1 MTVMSSS
8 PARGWARQWRRANG
22 LYRVRV
28 LDPAERALATRL
40 LGEDGMPA
48 ECFPKAEGRLED
60 DNDAWI
66 IAQMIAAGRTLLLN
80 SNLVMVRDQALHDWF
95 DAHHTING
103 LECRRTSSYDTSIHC
118 SAGGGARRGR
128 MDVLPRTSLAAS
140 WPEDANAPPAVVRK
154 CSENG
159 LQALARG
166 HFRKFA
172 PQVLAHLQQS
182 ANIPGQIERVR
193 PKLSLLMREAEAER
207 WLMLASE
214 AEIQHDTTSRAAAE
228 HNLGRY
234 HGKESAAFTS
244 LQRE

>member
-8 PARGWARQWRRANG
+8 PARGWARPWRRANG

-60 DNDAWI
+60 DNDARI
-66 IAQMIAAGRTLLLN
+66 IAQMIAAGRTLLLS

-95 DAHHTING
+95 DAHHKKWPG
-103 LECRRTSSYDTSIHC
+103 VQAHKLVRHVDPLFCRWWSET
-118 SAGGGARRGR
+118 GR

-140 WPEDANAPPAVVRK
+140 WPEDANAPPAEVRK

-193 PKLSLLMREAEAER
+193 PELSRLMREAEAER